1 MPSGANSRSPIPAGR
16 GIVPAN
22 LVIRNAR
29 IYTANPALP
38 WAEALACRGDRIEAV
53 GSERDVKPLIGSR
66 TETLDAGGRFVLP
79 GFVDAHV
86 HLIWGYELGTWIDLT
101 DRPSLV
107 EVQRRVAAYAD
118 DHPEE
123 EVLIGHGFDYVALQP
138 GTLPTKEDLDVA
150 VDDRPLLLTAWDGH
164 TGLGNTRFVERAV
177 EAIASLGREVGQMVR
192 DSRTREP
199 TGVFHEAFDLTPHLP
214 EFLRR
219 RSLDGLR
226 STVRMATRVGITSAF
241 DVQVNLDDL
250 RAYEALWKAGELT
263 VRIRAA
269 LYHPSDTSADAAPS
283 FADLLR
289 RTWDD
294 WLRVAAVKLYIDG
307 VQETGTAALLQP
319 YANDPSSQGHTQYP
333 IETFH
338 EVVRTFDRLGFQI
351 RTHACGDRGVRIA
364 LDAYER
370 AMRENGTSGKR
381 HCIEHCENVS
391 PDDVPRFASLG
402 VIPCMMPRHASPE
415 LTRRWAEAMGAER
428 VRASFPWRAL
438 LDAGAALAFASDWPV
453 ADVSPLVG
461 IHEAVARRAVDGR
474 PSPHRVSLEE
484 AIDGYTRRAAYAS
497 RAEDTRGTLE
507 PGKYA
512 DFVVLS
518 HDLFEIPPGRILDA
532 RVVRTFVGGRCVFSD
547 ERAS

>member
-1 MPSGANSRSPIPAGR
+1 MNGTVAAT
-16 GIVPAN
+16 
-22 LVIRNAR
+22 LVVRNAR
-29 IYTANPALP
+29 IYTGNRSRP
-38 WAEALACRGDRIEAV
+38 WADAMACRGDRIERI
-53 GSERDVKPLIGSR
+53 GSERDVESLVGR
-66 TETLDAGGRFVLP
+66 DTETLDAGGRLVLP
-79 GFVDAHV
+79 GFIDAHV
-86 HLIWGYELGTWIDLT
+86 HLMWGYELGTWIDLT
-101 DRPSLV
+101 DRPSLRD
-107 EVQRRVAAYAD
+107 VQRRVAAYAG

-123 EVLIGHGFDYVALQP
+123 EVLVGHGFDYVALQP
-138 GTLPTKEDLDVA
+138 GTLPTKEDVDVA
-150 VDDRPLLLTAWDGH
+150 VDDRPVLLTAWDGH

-177 EAIASLGREVGQMVR
+177 AAIASLGREVGQMVR
-192 DSRTREP
+192 DPRTRAP

-214 EFLRR
+214 EFQRR

-269 LYHPSDTSADAAPS
+269 LYHPPDTSADAALS

-307 VQETGTAALLQP
+307 VQETGTAALLEP
-319 YANDPSSQGHTQYP
+319 YATDPSSRGHTQYP
-333 IETFH
+333 IETFY
-338 EVVRTFDRLGFQI
+338 EIVRTFDRLGFQI

-370 AMRENGTSGKR
+370 AMRANGTSGKR

-402 VIPCMMPRHASPE
+402 VIPCMMPRHAATE
-415 LTRRWAEAMGAER
+415 LTGRWGEAMGPER
-428 VRASFPWRAL
+428 VRASFPWRTL
-438 LDAGAALAFASDWPV
+438 LDSGAKLAFASDWPV
-453 ADVSPLVG
+453 ADVNPLVG
-461 IHEAVARRAVDGR
+461 IREAVARRTVDGQ
-474 PSPHRVSLEE
+474 PSPHRVSLTE
-484 AIDGYTRRAAYAS
+484 AIDGYTRRAAFAS
-497 RAEDTRGTLE
+497 HAEDTRGTLE
-507 PGKYA
+507 PGKFA
-512 DFVVLS
+512 DFVILS
-518 HDLFEIPPGRILDA
+518 HDLFETAPERILDA

-547 ERAS
+547 EPRSD